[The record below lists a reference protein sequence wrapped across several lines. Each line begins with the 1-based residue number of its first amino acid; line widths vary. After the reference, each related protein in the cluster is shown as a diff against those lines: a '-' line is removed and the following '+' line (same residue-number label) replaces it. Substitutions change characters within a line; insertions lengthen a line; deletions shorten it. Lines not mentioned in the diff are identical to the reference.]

1 MFYVTHRP
9 VPRSKW
15 WLVRKR
21 NDKWGKKQPPILGP
35 LHPYHPAPFVDLNH
49 QKRTRAL
56 SSGTKIHFA
65 DHLSMRTFSRAQSR
79 RPIPP
84 LKSAAL
90 GRPLPPRRAAL
101 HCSRHCPP
109 PTRHLFLSAPAAQ
122 SADHKGKRQAHSSS
136 EKVSRG
142 EGLGL
147 SHSRLP
153 GMANKQSTR
162 SIKRRGQR

>member
-1 MFYVTHRP
+1 MINGV
-9 VPRSKW
+9 
-15 WLVRKR
+15 
-21 NDKWGKKQPPILGP
+21 KKQPPILGP

-101 HCSRHCPP
+101 QPALPATHAPP
-109 PTRHLFLSAPAAQ
+109 LPLRA
-122 SADHKGKRQAHSSS
+122 RSS
-136 EKVSRG
+136 ERRSQGEAASTQLLG
-142 EGLGL
+142 EGL
-147 SHSRLP
+147 
-153 GMANKQSTR
+153 
-162 SIKRRGQR
+162 